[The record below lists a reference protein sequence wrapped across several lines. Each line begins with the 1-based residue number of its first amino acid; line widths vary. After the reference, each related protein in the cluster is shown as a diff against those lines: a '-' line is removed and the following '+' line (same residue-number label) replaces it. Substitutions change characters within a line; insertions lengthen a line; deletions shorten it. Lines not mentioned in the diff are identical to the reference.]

1 MSPGF
6 AAYIVV
12 LAVTYVQAL
21 RSTARFSRELQAR
34 GYEGLFMDD
43 PRAARRYL
51 DNPLL
56 AFRDGFLTKGAKAAS
71 TPHPN
76 DPDLERSRRSMNSWG
91 LLAVVWTLAGLPL
104 I

>member
-12 LAVTYVQAL
+12 CAVTYVQAL

-71 TPHPN
+71 TPHRN